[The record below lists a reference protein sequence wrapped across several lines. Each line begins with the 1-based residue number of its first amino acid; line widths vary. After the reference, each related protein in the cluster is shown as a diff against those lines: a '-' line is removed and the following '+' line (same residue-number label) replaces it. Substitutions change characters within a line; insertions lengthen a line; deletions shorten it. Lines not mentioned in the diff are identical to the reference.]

1 MLQKLQNLDRRW
13 VFLSMFLAV
22 ALPILFKLDFPEEV
36 SPNTE
41 MVFDA
46 IEKLPEGSKVLLSY
60 DFDPASEGELLPM
73 AQAFT
78 RHCSIKG
85 LKQYYMALW
94 PLGSPMVD
102 ESLATIRAEYPDLVY
117 GEDFVKFDYKAGGEV
132 IIRVLGTNFR
142 EVFPMDSTGLSLDEL
157 PMTKNIKNIQDMDLI
172 INVSAGDPGTKQWV
186 QFASTPYDIAT
197 VSGCTGVQAPQMY
210 PYIPEQ
216 LDGVL
221 GAIKAAAEYEQAI
234 DQKYPSIAANPDAQ
248 EAKRRMGPQLVAH
261 SLMVVLIILGNWIY
275 FMSRKRGLNT

>member
-1 MLQKLQNLDRRW
+1 MLKILQNLDRRW
-13 VFLSMFLAV
+13 IFLSMLLAV
-22 ALPILFKLDFPEEV
+22 AIPILTKTVFPEVV
-36 SPNTE
+36 SKQAK
-41 MVFDA
+41 MVFDS
-46 IEKLPEGSKVLLSY
+46 IENLPDGSNILLSY
-60 DFDPASEGELLPM
+60 DFDPASQGELLPM

-85 LKQYYMALW
+85 HKQYYMALW

-102 ESLATIRAEYPDLVY
+102 LSIDTIESEYPDLVY
-117 GEDFVKFDYKAGGEV
+117 GKDYMKFDYKAGGEAV
-132 IIRVLGTNFR
+132 IRMITQDLRGM
-142 EVFPMDSTGLSLDEL
+142 FPLDSKGVPLDQI

-186 QFASTPYDIAT
+186 QFAATPFGLTT

-216 LDGVL
+216 LAGVL
-221 GAIKAAAEYEQAI
+221 GAIKAAAEYEAAI
-234 DQKYPSIAANPDAQ
+234 DAVYPSINDNPKAQ

-261 SLMVVLIILGNWIY
+261 CLMIGLIVLGNLI
-275 FMSRKRGLNT
+275 FFVSRKRGQV

>member
-1 MLQKLQNLDRRW
+1 MYRILKDLDRRW
-13 VFLSMFLAV
+13 IFLAMFLAV
-22 ALPILFKLDFPEEV
+22 AIPVLARLVFPEVV
-36 SPNTE
+36 SKQAK

-46 IEKLPEGSKVLLSY
+46 IDDLPDGSNILLAF
-60 DFDPASEGELLPM
+60 DFDPASQGELLPM

-85 LKQYYMALW
+85 HKQYYMALW

-102 ESLATIRAEYPDLVY
+102 LSIDTIEDEYPDMVY
-117 GEDFVKFDYKAGGEV
+117 GEDYMKFSYKAGGEAV
-132 IIRVLGTNFR
+132 IRMIMQDLRGMFPLDSKGTQ
-142 EVFPMDSTGLSLDEL
+142 LDDI

-186 QFASTPYDIAT
+186 QFAATPFGITT

-216 LDGVL
+216 LAGVL
-221 GAIKAAAEYEQAI
+221 GAIKAAAEYEAAI
-234 DQKYPSIAANPDAQ
+234 DEVYPSIAANKKAQ

-261 SLMVVLIILGNWIY
+261 SMMIVFILVGNWI
-275 FMSRKRGLNT
+275 FFVSRKRGEA

>member
-1 MLQKLQNLDRRW
+1 MLRTLEHLDRRW
-13 VFLSMFLAV
+13 VFLSMLLAV
-22 ALPILFKLDFPEEV
+22 SIPILTKLDFPEKV
-36 SPNTE
+36 SDNTR
-41 MVFDA
+41 MVFEA
-46 IEKLPEGSKVLLSY
+46 IEKLSTGDRVLLSY

-102 ESLATIRAEYPDLVY
+102 KSIATIKEEYPNLVY
-117 GEDFVKFDYKAGGEV
+117 GEDYVKFDYKAGGEV
-132 IIRVLGTNFR
+132 VIRVIGTDLR
-142 EVFPMDSTGLSLDEL
+142 AMFPLDSKGSSLDVI
-157 PMTKNIKNIQDMDLI
+157 PMTKNIKNLQDMNLI

-186 QFASTPYDIAT
+186 QFASTPYKIST

-210 PYIPEQ
+210 PYIPRQ

-221 GAIKAAAEYEQAI
+221 GAIKAAAEYEQII
-234 DQKYPSIAANPDAQ
+234 DEHYPSIKENVKAQ

-261 SLMVVLIILGNWIY
+261 SLMIGLIILGNWI
-275 FMSRKRGLNT
+275 FFAGRKRGQA

>member
-1 MLQKLQNLDRRW
+1 MYRILKDLDRRW
-13 VFLSMFLAV
+13 IFLAMFLAV
-22 ALPILFKLDFPEEV
+22 AIPVLARLVFPEVV
-36 SPNTE
+36 SKQAK

-46 IEKLPEGSKVLLSY
+46 IDDLPDGSNILLAF
-60 DFDPASEGELLPM
+60 DFDPASQGELLPM

-85 LKQYYMALW
+85 HKQYYMALW

-102 ESLATIRAEYPDLVY
+102 LSIDTIEDEYPDMVY
-117 GEDFVKFDYKAGGEV
+117 GEDYMKFSYKAGGEAV
-132 IIRVLGTNFR
+132 IRMIMQDLRGMFPLDSQGTQ
-142 EVFPMDSTGLSLDEL
+142 LDDI

-186 QFASTPYDIAT
+186 QFAATPFGITT

-216 LDGVL
+216 LAGVL
-221 GAIKAAAEYEQAI
+221 GAIKAAAEYEAAI
-234 DQKYPSIAANPDAQ
+234 DEVYPSIAANKKAQ

-261 SLMVVLIILGNWIY
+261 SMMIVFILVGNWI
-275 FMSRKRGLNT
+275 FFVARKRGEA

>member
-1 MLQKLQNLDRRW
+1 MYRILKDLDRRW
-13 VFLSMFLAV
+13 IFLAMFLAV
-22 ALPILFKLDFPEEV
+22 AIPILARLVFPEVV
-36 SPNTE
+36 SKQAK

-46 IEKLPEGSKVLLSY
+46 IDELPNGSNILLSY
-60 DFDPASEGELLPM
+60 DFDPASQGELLPM

-85 LKQYYMALW
+85 HKQYYMALW
-94 PLGSPMVD
+94 PLGPPMVD
-102 ESLATIRAEYPDLVY
+102 LSIDTIEEEYPDMVY
-117 GEDFVKFDYKAGGEV
+117 GEDYMKFSYKAGGEAV
-132 IIRVLGTNFR
+132 IRMIMQDLRGMFPLDSKGTQ
-142 EVFPMDSTGLSLDEL
+142 LDDI

-186 QFASTPYDIAT
+186 QFAATPFGITT

-216 LDGVL
+216 LAGVL
-221 GAIKAAAEYEQAI
+221 GAIKAAAEYEAAI
-234 DQKYPSIAANPDAQ
+234 DEVYPSIAANKKAQ

-261 SLMVVLIILGNWIY
+261 SMMIVFILVGNWI
-275 FMSRKRGLNT
+275 FFVARKRGEA

>member
-1 MLQKLQNLDRRW
+1 MYRILKDLDRRW
-13 VFLSMFLAV
+13 IFLAMFLSVAIPVLARLV
-22 ALPILFKLDFPEEV
+22 FPEVV
-36 SPNTE
+36 SKQAK

-46 IEKLPEGSKVLLSY
+46 IDDLPDGSNILLAF
-60 DFDPASEGELLPM
+60 DFDPASQGELLPM

-85 LKQYYMALW
+85 HKQYYMALW

-102 ESLATIRAEYPDLVY
+102 LSIDTIEEEYPDMVY
-117 GEDFVKFDYKAGGEV
+117 GEDYMKFSYKAGGEAV
-132 IIRVLGTNFR
+132 IRMIMQDLRGMFPLDSKGTQ
-142 EVFPMDSTGLSLDEL
+142 LDDI

-172 INVSAGDPGTKQWV
+172 ISVSAGDPGTKQWV
-186 QFASTPYDIAT
+186 QFAATPFGITT

-216 LDGVL
+216 LAGVL
-221 GAIKAAAEYEQAI
+221 GAIKAAAEYEAAI
-234 DQKYPSIAANPDAQ
+234 DEVYPSIAANKKAQ

-261 SLMVVLIILGNWIY
+261 SMMIVFILVGNWI
-275 FMSRKRGLNT
+275 FFVARKRGEA

>member
-1 MLQKLQNLDRRW
+1 MYRLLKNLDRRW
-13 VFLSMFLAV
+13 IFLVMFLAV
-22 ALPILFKLDFPEEV
+22 AIPILARLVFPEVV
-36 SPNTE
+36 SKQAK

-46 IEKLPEGSKVLLSY
+46 IDELPNGSNILLSY
-60 DFDPASEGELLPM
+60 DFDPASQGELLPM

-85 LKQYYMALW
+85 HKQYYMALW
-94 PLGSPMVD
+94 PLGPPMVD
-102 ESLATIRAEYPDLVY
+102 LSIDTIEEEYPDMVY
-117 GEDFVKFDYKAGGEV
+117 GEDYMKFSYKAGGEAV
-132 IIRVLGTNFR
+132 IRMIMQDLRGMFPLDSKGTQ
-142 EVFPMDSTGLSLDEL
+142 LDDI

-186 QFASTPYDIAT
+186 QFAATPFGITT

-216 LDGVL
+216 LAGVL
-221 GAIKAAAEYEQAI
+221 GAIKAAAEYEAAI
-234 DQKYPSIAANPDAQ
+234 DEVYPSIAANKKAQ

-261 SLMVVLIILGNWIY
+261 SMMIVFILVGNWI
-275 FMSRKRGLNT
+275 FFVSRKRGEA

>member
-1 MLQKLQNLDRRW
+1 M
-13 VFLSMFLAV
+13 FLSV
-22 ALPILFKLDFPEEV
+22 AIPVLLKLDFPEEV
-36 SPNTE
+36 SGYTE

-46 IEKLPEGSKVLLSY
+46 IEDLPDGSNVLLSF

-78 RHCSIKG
+78 RHCCVKG
-85 LKQYYMALW
+85 HKQYYMALW

-102 ESLATIRAEYPDLVY
+102 KSIATIRNEYPTLQY

-132 IIRVLGTNFR
+132 VIRVIGTDLR
-142 EVFPMDSTGLSLDEL
+142 AMFPLDSEGKALDDI

-186 QFASTPYDIAT
+186 QFASTPYDIKT

-234 DQKYPSIAANPDAQ
+234 DEKYPTIRDNEKAQ

-261 SLMVVLIILGNWIY
+261 SLMIALIILGNWI
-275 FMSRKRGLNT
+275 FFVGRKSGMVS

>member
-1 MLQKLQNLDRRW
+1 MYRILKDLDRRW
-13 VFLSMFLAV
+13 IFLAMFLAV
-22 ALPILFKLDFPEEV
+22 AIPVLARLVFPEVV
-36 SPNTE
+36 SKQAK

-46 IEKLPEGSKVLLSY
+46 IDDLPDGSNILLAF
-60 DFDPASEGELLPM
+60 DFDPASQGELLPM

-85 LKQYYMALW
+85 HKQYYMALW

-102 ESLATIRAEYPDLVY
+102 LSIDTIEDEYPDMVY
-117 GEDFVKFDYKAGGEV
+117 GEDYMKFSYKAGGEAV
-132 IIRVLGTNFR
+132 IRMIMQDLRGMFPLDSKGTQ
-142 EVFPMDSTGLSLDEL
+142 LDDI

-186 QFASTPYDIAT
+186 QFAATPFGITT

-216 LDGVL
+216 LAGVL
-221 GAIKAAAEYEQAI
+221 GAIKAAAEYEAAI
-234 DQKYPSIAANPDAQ
+234 DEVYPSIAANKKAQ

-261 SLMVVLIILGNWIY
+261 SMMIVFILVGNWI
-275 FMSRKRGLNT
+275 FFVARKRGEA

>member
-1 MLQKLQNLDRRW
+1 MYRILNNLDRRW
-13 VFLSMFLAV
+13 IFLAMFLAV
-22 ALPILFKLDFPEEV
+22 AIPILARLVFPEVV
-36 SPNTE
+36 SKQAK

-46 IEKLPEGSKVLLSY
+46 IDELPNGSNILLSY
-60 DFDPASEGELLPM
+60 DFDPASQGELLPM

-85 LKQYYMALW
+85 HKQYYMALW

-102 ESLATIRAEYPDLVY
+102 LSIDTIEDEYPDMVY
-117 GEDFVKFDYKAGGEV
+117 GEDYMKFSYKAGGEAV
-132 IIRVLGTNFR
+132 IRMIMQDLRGMFPLDSKGTQ
-142 EVFPMDSTGLSLDEL
+142 LDDI

-186 QFASTPYDIAT
+186 QFAATPFGITT

-216 LDGVL
+216 LAGVL
-221 GAIKAAAEYEQAI
+221 GAIKAAAEYEAAI
-234 DQKYPSIAANPDAQ
+234 DEVYPSIAANKKAQ

-261 SLMVVLIILGNWIY
+261 SMMIVFILVGNWI
-275 FMSRKRGLNT
+275 FFVARKRGEA

>member
-1 MLQKLQNLDRRW
+1 MYRILKNLDRRW
-13 VFLSMFLAV
+13 IFLAMFLAV
-22 ALPILFKLDFPEEV
+22 AIPVLARLVFPEVV
-36 SPNTE
+36 SKQAK

-46 IEKLPEGSKVLLSY
+46 IDELPNGSNILLSY
-60 DFDPASEGELLPM
+60 DFDPASQGELLPM

-85 LKQYYMALW
+85 HKQYYMALW

-102 ESLATIRAEYPDLVY
+102 LSIDTIEEEYPDMVY
-117 GEDFVKFDYKAGGEV
+117 GEDYMKFSYKAGGEAV
-132 IIRVLGTNFR
+132 IRMIMQDLRGMFPLDSQGTQ
-142 EVFPMDSTGLSLDEL
+142 LDDI

-186 QFASTPYDIAT
+186 QFAATPFGIT
-197 VSGCTGVQAPQMY
+197 IVSGCTGVQAPQMY

-216 LDGVL
+216 LAGVL
-221 GAIKAAAEYEQAI
+221 GAIKAAAEYEAAI
-234 DQKYPSIAANPDAQ
+234 DEVYPSIAANKKAQ

-261 SLMVVLIILGNWIY
+261 SMMILFILVGNWI
-275 FMSRKRGLNT
+275 FFVARKRGEA

>member
-1 MLQKLQNLDRRW
+1 MLHTLQNLDRRW

-22 ALPILFKLDFPEEV
+22 AVPILAKTVFPEVV
-36 SPNTE
+36 SKQAK
-41 MVFDA
+41 MVFDS
-46 IEKLPEGSKVLLSY
+46 IEDLPEGSNILLSY
-60 DFDPASEGELLPM
+60 DFDPASQGELLPM

-85 LKQYYMALW
+85 HKQYYMALW

-102 ESLATIRAEYPDLVY
+102 LSIDTIESEYPELVY
-117 GEDFVKFDYKAGGEV
+117 GKDYMKFDYKAGGEAV
-132 IIRVLGTNFR
+132 IRMITQDLRGM
-142 EVFPMDSTGLSLDEL
+142 FPLDSKGVQLDDI

-186 QFASTPYDIAT
+186 QFAATPFGITT

-216 LDGVL
+216 LAGVL
-221 GAIKAAAEYEQAI
+221 GAIKAAAEYEAAI
-234 DQKYPSIAANPDAQ
+234 DAVYPSINDNPKAQ

-261 SLMVVLIILGNWIY
+261 SLMIGLIVLGNAI
-275 FMSRKRGLNT
+275 FFVGRKRGQA

>member
-1 MLQKLQNLDRRW
+1 MYRLLKNLDRRW
-13 VFLSMFLAV
+13 IFLVMFLAV
-22 ALPILFKLDFPEEV
+22 AIPILARLVFPEVV
-36 SPNTE
+36 SKQAK

-46 IEKLPEGSKVLLSY
+46 IDELPNGSNILLSY
-60 DFDPASEGELLPM
+60 DFDPASQGELLPM

-85 LKQYYMALW
+85 HKQYYMALW

-102 ESLATIRAEYPDLVY
+102 LSIDTIEEEYPDMVY
-117 GEDFVKFDYKAGGEV
+117 GEDYMKFSYKAGGEAV
-132 IIRVLGTNFR
+132 IRMIMQDLRGMFPLDSKGTQ
-142 EVFPMDSTGLSLDEL
+142 LDDI

-186 QFASTPYDIAT
+186 QFAATPFGITT

-216 LDGVL
+216 LAGVL
-221 GAIKAAAEYEQAI
+221 GAIKAAAEYEAAI
-234 DQKYPSIAANPDAQ
+234 DEVYPSIAANKKAQ

-261 SLMVVLIILGNWIY
+261 SMMIVFILVGNWI
-275 FMSRKRGLNT
+275 FFVARKRGEA

>member
-1 MLQKLQNLDRRW
+1 MYRILKDLDRRW
-13 VFLSMFLAV
+13 IFLAMFLAV
-22 ALPILFKLDFPEEV
+22 AIPVLARLVFPEVV
-36 SPNTE
+36 SKQAK

-46 IEKLPEGSKVLLSY
+46 IDDLPDGSNILLAF
-60 DFDPASEGELLPM
+60 DFDPASQGELLPM

-85 LKQYYMALW
+85 HKQYYMALW
-94 PLGSPMVD
+94 PLGSPMVELSID
-102 ESLATIRAEYPDLVY
+102 TIEEEYPDMVY
-117 GEDFVKFDYKAGGEV
+117 GEDYMKFSYKAGGEAV
-132 IIRVLGTNFR
+132 IRMIMQDLRGMFPLDSKGTQ
-142 EVFPMDSTGLSLDEL
+142 LDDI

-186 QFASTPYDIAT
+186 QFAATPFGITT

-216 LDGVL
+216 LAGVL
-221 GAIKAAAEYEQAI
+221 GAIKAAAEYEAAI
-234 DQKYPSIAANPDAQ
+234 DEVYPSIAANKKAQ

-261 SLMVVLIILGNWIY
+261 SMMIVFILVGNWI
-275 FMSRKRGLNT
+275 FFVARKRGEA